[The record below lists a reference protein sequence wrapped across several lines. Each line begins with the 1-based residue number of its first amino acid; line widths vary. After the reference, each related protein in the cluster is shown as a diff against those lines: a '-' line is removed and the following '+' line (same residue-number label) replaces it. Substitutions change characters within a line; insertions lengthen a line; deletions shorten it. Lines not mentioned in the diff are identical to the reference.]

1 MKGGH
6 DTARPVGL
14 EAGCVI
20 LQGVIFQFEHFAS
33 QEHRPLLSK

>member
-20 LQGVIFQFEHFAS
+20 LQGVIFQFERFAPK
-33 QEHRPLLSK
+33 EHRPLLSK

>member
-6 DTARPVGL
+6 DMARPVGL

-20 LQGVIFQFEHFAS
+20 LQGVIFQFERFAS
-33 QEHRPLLSK
+33 YENRPLLSK